1 MVPPKLIV
9 DESSSAVTVKSNPEA
24 VTSGLPLLS
33 SKVNVPVLNVAPVTY
48 ESETDAALTVRSNVP
63 EPLSAITTELSDEL
77 YVIVPPKST
86 EPVPVV
92 PAVLIDEFTK
102 TPDTDAPLTTVKSI
116 PDAPVVSVKLA
127 AVKIAVSDAAVK
139 SET

>member
-24 VTSGLPLLS
+24 VTLGLPLLNDN
-33 SKVNVPVLNVAPVTY
+33 VNVPVLNVAPVTY

-92 PAVLIDEFTK
+92 PTVLIDELTK
-102 TPDTDAPLTTVKSI
+102 DAVTDAPLVTVKSI
-116 PDAPVVSVKLA
+116 PAAPVESTKLPATNTSAKTSVL
-127 AVKIAVSDAAVK
+127 K